1 MLIIIT
7 YQATLQFKIYISY
20 IHVRTHTQP
29 NTWEMTKTRGR
40 YIKIGYINLS
50 LSLSY
55 DDSFEN
61 IL

>member
-1 MLIIIT
+1 M
-7 YQATLQFKIYISY
+7 Y
-20 IHVRTHTQP
+20 VRTR
-29 NTWEMTKTRGR
+29 NLIWEMTKTRGR